1 MRSVATG
8 DLKRAHP
15 SEVEINADAVSAL
28 LDDLDKAGPE
38 RQTLLI
44 YRACALAVEDY
55 RWPYQA
61 ERIRMTHSVTKSFT
75 AAAVGL
81 ALAEGRF
88 RLQDKVVNFFPE
100 HRPAVVSPRLAA
112 MTVEDLLMM
121 RTGQAVETSGS
132 RWRGLKT
139 SWIAE
144 FFRIPLL
151 HDPGTF
157 FLYTSAA
164 SYMLAAIVTRT
175 TGLGLDQ
182 YLRQRVFA
190 PLGFENETWD
200 MGPEGINPG
209 GNGLSCRVVDMLK
222 FGVLHLDDGVWNGQ
236 RVLPE
241 AWVREATRW
250 RGGVYGY
257 HWWTGPDG
265 EFSAQGLFGQ
275 MIVVL
280 PQYGAVVA
288 TTGAIHRNDACS
300 EYLLPMLR
308 RHAARLFSKGS
319 RAADERLANRLEREA
334 KPEPVASETRPA
346 LEIANQMR
354 FRAAPNELGV
364 EAFELEFSVN
374 RCVLQVTDLRGVHTV
389 TMGLNEWI
397 EGETSMSD
405 ARLHHGYEW
414 KCARVVASA
423 RWVDPQTLEMVWIF
437 AESSFRDTVLVRFE
451 KERVYM
457 ERRVN
462 VNSGGRESPQIVGLQ
477 IIEAQRP

>member
-1 MRSVATG
+1 MRGVATG
-8 DLKRAHP
+8 ELRRARP
-15 SEVEINADAVSAL
+15 SEVEINGDAVSAL

-44 YRACALAVEDY
+44 YRAGALAVEDY
-55 RWPYQA
+55 RWPYRVD
-61 ERIRMTHSVTKSFT
+61 RIRMMHSVTKSFT
-75 AAAVGL
+75 SAAIGL

-100 HRPAVVSPRLAA
+100 HLPPVVSSRLAA
-112 MTVEDLLMM
+112 MTVEDLLTM

-144 FFRIPLL
+144 FFRIPLE

-164 SYMLAAIVTRT
+164 SYMLGAIVTRT
-175 TGLGLDQ
+175 TGIGLNN
-182 YLRQRVFA
+182 YLRQRMFA
-190 PLGFENETWD
+190 PLGFEHETWD
-200 MGPEGINPG
+200 VGPEGINPG

-222 FGVLHLDDGVWNGQ
+222 FGMLYLDDGVWNGQ
-236 RVLPE
+236 RILPE
-241 AWVREATRW
+241 AWVRESTRG

-275 MIVVL
+275 MVVVL
-280 PQYGAVVA
+280 PRYGAVVA
-288 TTGAIHRNDACS
+288 TTGAIHRNNPCS
-300 EYLLPMLR
+300 EYLLPILR
-308 RHAARLFSKGS
+308 QHAACIFSNGS
-319 RAADERLANRLEREA
+319 SAADERFANRSEREA
-334 KPEPVASETRPA
+334 QPEPVISEARPGP
-346 LEIANQMR
+346 EIGSQVR
-354 FRAAPNELGV
+354 FRAEPNELGV
-364 EAFELEFSVN
+364 QAFELELSTN
-374 RCVLQVTDLRGVHTV
+374 RCVLRVTDLRGVHTV

-397 EGETSMSD
+397 EGETSMSG

-423 RWVDPQTLEMVWIF
+423 RWLDPQTLEMVWIF
-437 AESSFRDTVLVRFE
+437 AESSFRDTVVCRFE
-451 KERVYM
+451 KERVRV
-457 ERRVN
+457 ERKVN
-462 VNSGGRESPQIVGLQ
+462 VNSGGRESPQIIGLKA
-477 IIEAQRP
+477 IDISK